1 MSLSEQM
8 KMRDKEM
15 VPRALVRAMFALMAA
30 SVALVTYAQLSGHPD
45 VGVLHEAPITQSR
58 TVTLVPHGLGS
69 YDVMEDGVRL
79 AGTDDYKGGFY
90 GVIGRILDRRRMIHG
105 ADPSAPI
112 EVVRRENGNVAILDP
127 QTDFTIELIGYGA
140 DNIAAFARLL
150 D

>member
-8 KMRDKEM
+8 KLRDRDM

-30 SVALVTYAQLSGHPD
+30 TVALVTYAQLSGHPD
-45 VGVLHEAPITQSR
+45 VGILDEAPVVQTR
-58 TVTLVPHGLGS
+58 EVTLVSFGLGG
-69 YDVMEDGVRL
+69 YDVMEGGVRI

-90 GVIGRILDRRRMIHG
+90 GVIGRILDRRRMVHG

-112 EVVRRENGNVAILDP
+112 KVVRRENGHVAILDP
-127 QTDFTIELIGYGA
+127 ETDFSIELIGYGV